1 MDLHYNENIS
11 DTVSEKNNTM
21 YFHSILVYPITEI
34 SLCNNKIDSQ
44 KRLPMINK
52 YSNPPIGGTS
62 KDISFCSPENFCKF
76 LRDAFKLDYMVYI
89 TSCIYLYRFRI
100 RKNTDIKLD
109 RNNIYNLI
117 SVSLLIAIKTIYD
130 DAFDINAKLSIA
142 IRLPLRHLNR
152 LETYFLN
159 DISFDTHVSRKEF
172 YYMCMIMMKRETYL
186 KIIWGKN
193 IEKTINSSPYI

>member
-11 DTVSEKNNTM
+11 DTVPEKNNTM
-21 YFHSILVYPITEI
+21 YFHSILVYPITDI
-34 SLCNNKIDSQ
+34 SLYNKIDSQ
-44 KRLPMINK
+44 KHLPLINK
-52 YSNPPIGGTS
+52 YSNPPLGGTS
-62 KDISFCSPENFCKF
+62 KDICSPDNFCKF
-76 LRDAFKLDYMVYI
+76 LRDALKLDYMVYI

-117 SVSLLIAIKTIYD
+117 SVSLLIAIKTIND
-130 DAFDINAKLSIA
+130 EAFDINARLSIA
-142 IRLPLRHLNR
+142 TRLPLRHLNR

-172 YYMCMIMMKRETYL
+172 YYMCMIMMKQETYSEV
-186 KIIWGKN
+186 IWDKN
-193 IEKTINSSPYI
+193 IEKIIKRSPYI